1 MSYLRLA
8 VALQTRHLDN
18 QPLQSMFSKLQAQV
32 SSLYNY
38 YTQFTAA
45 RRPPTATGA
54 GTFTTP
60 SGAFYVSVRAVGG
73 NGGSSA
79 FGGGGSI
86 LVTLV
91 SSFGT

>member
-1 MSYLRLA
+1 
-8 VALQTRHLDN
+8 
-18 QPLQSMFSKLQAQV
+18 MFSKLQAQV

-45 RRPPTATGA
+45 RRPPAVYVITATGA

-60 SGAFYVSVRAVGG
+60 SGAFYVLVRAVGG